1 MDDGPDLGEAVDFI
15 LAERPRL
22 DEEHV
27 WAVVNELGVP
37 PAKGGDDLAVTLL
50 AGTHPGIGAK
60 TVRLV
65 LKEWRAYARLASEP
79 DWDDI

>member
-37 PAKGGDDLAVTLL
+37 PGPEVGRLL
-50 AGTHPGIGAK
+50 ERVEGCLSL
-60 TVRLV
+60 VRGV
-65 LKEWRAYARLASEP
+65 V
-79 DWDDI
+79 WD